1 MSDALAG
8 TCAARLAGQ
17 RPLAAFGLLLS
28 AGAWAGLGLWSMG
41 HALHPVAAAALAAG
55 AALAGLVER
64 YLAVRVAID
73 AQLFAALAGTQAGA
87 ASIDLAA
94 LDEALSTLR
103 MVPAQKQAQTQK
115 SARALAARAEGAMR
129 LVRWHTDAV
138 ALQALLL
145 AAACIAAKV
154 AA

>member
-41 HALHPVAAAALAAG
+41 HALHPVAAAALAG

-64 YLAVRVAID
+64 YLSVRLAID

>member
-1 MSDALAG
+1 MSAALAG

-28 AGAWAGLGLWSMG
+28 AGAWTGLGLWSMG
-41 HALHPVAAAALAAG
+41 HALHPVAAAALAS
-55 AALAGLVER
+55 AALSGLVER
-64 YLAVRVAID
+64 YLAVRLAID

-94 LDEALSTLR
+94 LDEALGTLR
-103 MVPAQKQAQTQK
+103 MVTGQKQAQTQK
-115 SARALAARAEGAMR
+115 SVRVLAARAEGAMR